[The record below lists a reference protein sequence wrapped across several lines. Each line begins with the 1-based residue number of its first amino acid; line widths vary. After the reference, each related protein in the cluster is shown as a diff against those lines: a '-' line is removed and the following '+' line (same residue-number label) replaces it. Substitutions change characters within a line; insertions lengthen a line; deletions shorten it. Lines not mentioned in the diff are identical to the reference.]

1 MSKLALNRDLYK
13 QAREQEMT
21 FSQLL
26 ERLDPTAE
34 GSNLTAFERQLKEH
48 EIVTQSIASKG
59 VIASSVDAFYRTDES
74 KVLFP
79 EFIGMTLRE
88 AMVADSILPYLVGMT
103 TPINSNAYKTIY
115 CKNTPANKKAAQK
128 KRVTEASELPKSRL
142 VTAEHATS
150 IYKYGTAIEA
160 SYEVIR
166 RMRIDMLAVHVKRI
180 GQQGANDQVIDIL
193 DIIKDGDGNENA
205 AIVYKNRTLDAAAT
219 AGTLSQN
226 ALISFLLK
234 FYPYRCNT
242 MVANEAGLLQILTLL
257 FPAST
262 ASHLVALLVGGMALP
277 TKVLMPQGLFAEFVL
292 LYDPQVEV
300 VNAHPAI
307 YGIDQ
312 RYAIEKV
319 QEIGSDI
326 SEADKFI
333 LNQTNVLTISENAGF
348 NKIMSE
354 ASAILEID

>member
-1 MSKLALNRDLYK
+1 MSKIALNRDMYK

-21 FSQLL
+21 LSQLL
-26 ERLDPTAE
+26 ERLDPTTE
-34 GSNLTAFERQLKEH
+34 GSKLTAYERLLKEH
-48 EIVTQSIASKG
+48 GIVTQSIASKG
-59 VIASSVDAFYRTDES
+59 IIASSVDAFYRTDDS

-88 AMVADSILPYLVGMT
+88 SMIADSILPYLVGMT
-103 TPINSNAYKTIY
+103 TPISGNAYRTVY
-115 CKNTPANKKAAQK
+115 CKNTAANKKAAQK
-128 KRVTEASELPKSRL
+128 KRVTEAAELPKSRL
-142 VTAEHATS
+142 VTAENTTK

-166 RMRIDMLAVHVKRI
+166 RMRIDMLAVHVRRI

-193 DIIKDGDGNENA
+193 DIIKDGDGNDNA
-205 AIVYKNRTLDAAAT
+205 ATVYKNKTLDTAAT

-234 FYPYRCNT
+234 FYPYKCNT
-242 MVANEAGLLQILTLL
+242 MVANEAGLLQVLSLL

-277 TKVLMPQGLFAEFVL
+277 TRVQMPQGLFAEFVL
-292 LYDPQVEV
+292 LYDPQVETI
-300 VNAHPAI
+300 NAHPAI
-307 YGIDQ
+307 YGLDQ

-326 SEADKFI
+326 QEADQFI
-333 LNQTNVLTISENAGF
+333 MNQTQVLTISENAGF
-348 NKIMSE
+348 DKIFPE